1 MTRAAPGTPLTW
13 HEYAAAWSQLHGGF
27 DPLGTTPV
35 VRGWLRLA
43 YAGGCLLGRLHVA
56 PTAVTAAGLV
66 ICLLVP
72 VAALRGPAGLLGAA
86 ALVLLAGV
94 ADALDGAVAVVTG
107 RVSRLGFVYD
117 SVADRLGEAAWLAA
131 FWVAGAPGP
140 LVVAGGAACWL
151 HEYLRARA
159 AGAGMRGVGV
169 VTVGERPTR
178 VSVGLVGLLA
188 GGAAGLLRSDLQAG
202 AVTLAAVVWLVLAIT
217 GLGQL
222 LAAVRR
228 ELAGEGPSGPADAST
243 DR

>member
-1 MTRAAPGTPLTW
+1 MTRATRGTPLTW
-13 HEYAAAWSQLHGGF
+13 HEYAAAWSRLHGGF
-27 DPLGTTPV
+27 DPLRTSPV

-43 YAGGCLLGRLHVA
+43 YAGGSLLGRLHVA
-56 PTAVTAAGLV
+56 PTAVTAVGLL
-66 ICLLVP
+66 ICLTVP
-72 VAALRGPAGLLGAA
+72 LAARYAPLGLLAGA

-117 SVADRLGEAAWLAA
+117 SVADRLGEAAWLTA
-131 FWVAGAPGP
+131 FWLAGAPGP
-140 LVVAGGAACWL
+140 LVVVGGATCWL
-151 HEYLRARA
+151 HEYVRARA

-178 VSVGLVGLLA
+178 VSVALVGLLL
-188 GGAAGLLRSDLQAG
+188 GGASGLLRPDLQAG
-202 AVTLAAVVWLVLAIT
+202 TVTVAAVAWLVLAVF

-222 LAAVRR
+222 VGAVRR
-228 ELAGEGPSGPADAST
+228 DLSGPE